1 MTTIHAMPENARSG
15 IPAAVSAHA
24 SVRMQQRAIPPG
36 VLRCLLRLGRRQH
49 DGHGAQIVYFDHRAW
64 RRANRAGFAQRVR
77 NFDRYR
83 SAYAVVSV
91 EDGTIVTVGRRHKR
105 IHR

>member
-1 MTTIHAMPENARSG
+1 MKDSKSTPLHARGA
-15 IPAAVSAHA
+15 IPAAVSQHA

-36 VLRCLLRLGRRQH
+36 VVRCLLRLGRRQH

-64 RRANRAGFAQRVR
+64 RRANRAGFRQRVR

-83 SAYAVVSV
+83 SAYAVVTV
-91 EDGTIVTVGRRHKR
+91 DGTLVTVGRRHKR
-105 IHR
+105 IRR